1 MPNTLTLGTHRQ
13 RAKPF
18 EAGLWAIGAMLAT
31 WLALVVVLGA
41 GGNFVSPPGELPRP
55 IAYGI
60 AVPIVVF
67 LVAMAMSRS
76 VRDFAF
82 GADLSL
88 LTAIQAWRFAG
99 FGFIALY
106 AYGVLP
112 GHFAWPAGLGDIA
125 IGLTAPWMAAALIRH
140 PAFAASRAFVI
151 WNLLGILDLV
161 VAVGTGA
168 YGSIIA
174 TGAAGEITTRP
185 MAELPLVLIPAYF
198 VPIFVMLHVVALVQS
213 RRMARQAVV

>member
-1 MPNTLTLGTHRQ
+1 MPNTLTLGTHGQ
-13 RAKPF
+13 SGKPF
-18 EAGLWAIGAMLAT
+18 EAGAWAIGVMLAA

-41 GGNFVSPPGELPRP
+41 GGNFVSAPGELPRP
-55 IAYGI
+55 IALGV
-60 AVPIVVF
+60 AAPIVVF
-67 LVAMAMSRS
+67 LIALAMSRS
-76 VRDFAF
+76 VRDFALE
-82 GADLSL
+82 ANLPL

-99 FGFIALY
+99 LGFIALY

-112 GHFAWPAGLGDIA
+112 GVFAWPAGLGDIA
-125 IGLTAPWMAAALIRH
+125 IGLTAPWMAAALIRR

-168 YGSIIA
+168 YGSMSA

-198 VPIFVMLHVVALVQS
+198 VPIFVMLHVVALAQS
-213 RRMARQAVV
+213 IRMARHAVV